1 MIGGTSSE
9 HQLRKFLLGTTGAIF
24 VGTVIEL
31 VLVEHTADT
40 VQWIPFIL
48 SGLGLFTV
56 LAAWMAPFRGMIL
69 TLRGVMVVMVGGGFY
84 GIYEHFQSNL
94 AFAMEINPGIETT
107 QAIIEALYGANPMMA
122 PGIFCLAGLLGLFAT
137 YRHPAV

>member
-1 MIGGTSSE
+1 MLGGTSTE
-9 HQLRKFLLGTTGAIF
+9 HQLRKFLLGTTAAIF

-31 VLVEHTADT
+31 ILVEHTADT

-48 SGLGLFTV
+48 SGVGFLTV
-56 LAAWMAPFRGMIL
+56 LAAWIAPFRGMIMA
-69 TLRGVMVVMVGGGFY
+69 LRGVMVLMVAGGLY
-84 GIYEHFQSNL
+84 GLYEHFNENL
-94 AFAMEINPGIETT
+94 AFAMEIDPGLEKSR
-107 QAIIEALYGANPMMA
+107 AIMEALYGANPMMA